1 MLSEPIEGCP
11 GSGKRAKHVLH
22 GLRPRQLPGAPGPA
36 PSARRDAAPPAARP
50 DAAAPI
56 SGARLRDDGP
66 RFAATKKPPEE
77 RRLRDRPATHAVVK
91 TPTPDERTRQKKRRG
106 GVRAGAGALGQRQG
120 ESQDHHG
127 PRAAAAQ
134 RPESGQ
140 GPGAPDV
147 CARREDEAAPPRARG
162 RRRGRRLGRDSKV
175 LLLRAHVRGKG
186 ATDDPQHWVVYIVR
200 DAREGASAKAD
211 AAARAL
217 REAPW
222 PQRVRVLD
230 GVRPPPSLCG
240 ACVAADCGG
249 APCRDHARP
258 GLQKETMATV
268 AAPGAFDVY
277 AVKLPSAGCVPPCPR
292 CGASAGHAAPPSKHA
307 PRLYRLASRFADGGR
322 FPSSKRCARALRAAA
337 VREGGCDRDAAPR
350 TALAVGAYACAGTEN
365 DEASVAAFCR
375 ARAAL
380 RAAPGAASAALVAG
394 PGAPRATPPTLTRSS
409 SRAAARA
416 ADHAAAASKVRAAP
430 AAARF
435 AANGRCPSPRRRRA
449 PEAISMWR
457 GRLPQVVG
465 FLESTTVGF
474 LAPHPA
480 RKGGYVRVLSLCG
493 APPHCHGP
501 AVV

>member
-1 MLSEPIEGCP
+1 MYYTAYGLVNSPEPRVQP
-11 GSGKRAKHVLH
+11 LLPDVTPRRRRRAPTPP
-22 GLRPRQLPGAPGPA
+22 PRSPA
-36 PSARRDAAPPAARP
+36 RAFATAARDSP
-50 DAAAPI
+50 PRKSRPKSAFATAARERTPSPSRRRRPTSAPVKRNDAAA
-56 SGARLRDDGP
+56 SERARARWSSVKVKIKTITALAQQRRSVRSLVKGP
-66 RFAATKKPPEE
+66 AHRTYVPDAKTR
-77 RRLRDRPATHAVVK
+77 RRLLELEAD
-91 TPTPDERTRQKKRRG
+91 
-106 GVRAGAGALGQRQG
+106 GAGDAWDATLK
-120 ESQDHHG
+120 
-127 PRAAAAQ
+127 
-134 RPESGQ
+134 
-140 GPGAPDV
+140 
-147 CARREDEAAPPRARG
+147 CYCF
-162 RRRGRRLGRDSKV
+162 
-175 LLLRAHVRGKG
+175 AHVRGKG

-217 REAPW
+217 RGAPW

-292 CGASAGHAAPPSKHA
+292 CGASAGHAALPQSA

-337 VREGGCDRDAAPR
+337 VREGGCDGDAAR
-350 TALAVGAYACAGTEN
+350 AAAAVGAYACAGTEN

-380 RAAPGAASAALVAG
+380 RAAPGAASAALVA
-394 PGAPRATPPTLTRSS
+394 AWRAAGYSEDDAVFVE
-409 SRAAARA
+409 AAARA
-416 ADHAAAASKVRAAP
+416 ADHAAAASQVRAAP

-435 AANGRCPSPRRRRA
+435 AERCGPSPRRRRA
-449 PEAISMWR
+449 PVEPV
-457 GRLPQVVG
+457 GVV
-465 FLESTTVGF
+465 FLE
-474 LAPHPA
+474 
-480 RKGGYVRVLSLCG
+480 
-493 APPHCHGP
+493 
-501 AVV
+501 